1 MRGTLER
8 SRKAITSTH
17 ELRETISK
25 LNVYGIYLES
35 LIVCQL
41 SFYKKNIRQAQNSP
55 LSH

>member
-8 SRKAITSTH
+8 SKKAITSTH

-25 LNVYGIYLES
+25 LNVCGIYLES

-41 SFYKKNIRQAQNSP
+41 SFYKKTILQAQNSP
-55 LSH
+55 LAH